1 MLDPKRRSPNH
12 PELVQDDDGNWWEVI
27 SDDGGGL
34 TTLEAIAAYLV
45 GVAVV
50 VGSSLYVWAMVRG
63 LRGLVRMVLN

>member
-1 MLDPKRRSPNH
+1 M
-12 PELVQDDDGNWWEVI
+12 
-27 SDDGGGL
+27 
-34 TTLEAIAAYLV
+34 EAIAAYLV